1 MSGINRAK
9 GSSRPN
15 VRVQTPASA
24 SRSPVPKVFKVFAD
38 PHVTIKTPTR
48 FEGEVIGH
56 WFCPLHSA
64 ALWLLEHGL
73 ASRSDTI
80 ETWRKGAGGQTISWS
95 RSTIDRASR
104 LHVIEGEAIYTGG
117 EWEARRGSRAV
128 LAAGSV
134 SQ

>member
-1 MSGINRAK
+1 M
-9 GSSRPN
+9 PD
-15 VRVQTPASA
+15 
-24 SRSPVPKVFKVFAD
+24 KVFVD
-38 PHVTIKTPTR
+38 PHVTLKAPTR
-48 FEGEVIGH
+48 FEGEIIGH
-56 WFCPLHSA
+56 WFSPMHST

-73 ASRSDTI
+73 ASHDDTI
-80 ETWRKGAGGQTISWS
+80 EVWREGRGRPDYILE

-104 LHVIEGEAIYTGG
+104 LHVIEGEAIHTGG